1 MESPIRQYLA
11 NVHRSLSVLDEG
23 QPSHSTPVLS
33 EGNPDSFGIA
43 IATVDGHVYE
53 VGETAEEFTVQ
64 SISKALSYG
73 IALQDH
79 GFEYVDERID
89 VEPSGDAFNEISL
102 QTNGRPDNPLIN
114 AGAIATTALIDPRDE
129 GRAPRILEAYG
140 RYAGRELEVNRASHE
155 QESRYGDRNRAM
167 GYLMKSFGIIEGD
180 VEQALDD
187 YFFQCSISVT
197 TRDLAIMSATL
208 ANNGVNPVT
217 GEQVAPPEVNARVL
231 SVMST
236 CGMYDDS
243 GHWMTEVGI
252 PAKSGI
258 GGGIIAVL
266 SGEMGLAVYSPPL
279 DEHGNSVRGV
289 EACRRLSDDLQL
301 HFAHATAAAQATVR
315 GVYPIS
321 ESPSQVRR
329 NQEAQDVLDEY
340 AARAV
345 VVELQGDL
353 MFAAVDSAVR
363 AIIDAA
369 EEDVVTVIV
378 DGRRV
383 GKVLDASGELFR
395 NLRESFAAEG
405 RELAVVDPESL
416 LPLPEG
422 IRTFNTK
429 DSAAAWAEDLI
440 IERYGSEDTRPERV
454 GLLDSPLAA
463 HISAED
469 RQRLGGLLERRSARE
484 GEEILAPGEG
494 FAGIHMIISG
504 RVRQTLPVRMDEAG
518 DRPSGDAE
526 REEITVG
533 ELSPGMTF
541 GEGCLGFEDRQVLRV
556 TALDDV
562 EYFLLPADALE
573 RLDRED
579 PAFGLL
585 LWQAIA
591 REGYRQVGQQ
601 LREIG
606 LRTSQMG

>member
-1 MESPIRQYLA
+1 MESPISQYLGT
-11 NVHRSLSVLDEG
+11 VYREISSLDEG
-23 QPSHSTPVLS
+23 QPSHSTPVLA
-33 EGNPDSFGIA
+33 EGDPDGFGIA

-53 VGETAEEFTVQ
+53 VGDAGQEFTIQ
-64 SISKALSYG
+64 SISKALSYA
-73 IALQDH
+73 IALEDH
-79 GFEYVDERID
+79 GFGFVDERID

-114 AGAIATTALIDPRDE
+114 AGAIATTALIEPGRE
-129 GRAPRILEAYG
+129 GRAARILEAYG
-140 RYAGRELEVNRASHE
+140 RFAGRELHVDEASHR

-187 YFFQCSISVT
+187 YFLQCSISVT
-197 TRDLAIMSATL
+197 ARDLALVAATL

-217 GEQVAPPEVNARVL
+217 GVRAATPAVNARVL

-252 PAKSGI
+252 PAKSGV

-279 DEHGNSVRGV
+279 DEHGSSVRGV
-289 EACRRLSDDLQL
+289 ETCRRLAGDLQL

-315 GVYPIS
+315 GVYPVS

-340 AARAV
+340 AARAM

-353 MFAAVDSAVR
+353 MFAAVDSSVR
-363 AIIDAA
+363 AIIDAV
-369 EEDVVTVIV
+369 EGDVVTVIV

-383 GKVLDASGELFR
+383 GKVLDASAEIFR

-405 RELAVVDPESL
+405 RELVVVDPEGL

-422 IRTFNTK
+422 IRTFDTK

-440 IERYGSEDTRPERV
+440 IERYGSEDSRPERV

-463 HISAED
+463 HISAEE
-469 RQRLGGLLERRSARE
+469 RQRLGGLLERRQARE
-484 GEEILAPGEG
+484 GEEILTPGED

-504 RVRQTLPVRMDEAG
+504 RVRQSLPVRMDEAG
-518 DRPSGDAE
+518 DRPSGDAA
-526 REEITVG
+526 REELTVG

-541 GEGCLGFEDRQVLRV
+541 GEGCLGFSDRQILRV
-556 TALDDV
+556 TALEDV
-562 EYFLLPADALE
+562 EYFLLPAAVLD

-579 PAFGLL
+579 PAFALL
-585 LWQAIA
+585 VWQAIA
-591 REGYRQVGQQ
+591 REGYRQVGHQ